1 MTVEQLIKKLQKMPK
16 KAMVAFRD
24 HDQNESELN
33 GFIKNVYISDFKEI
47 QPNMWELNEEV
58 VVLSS

>member
-1 MTVEQLIKKLQKMPK
+1 
-16 KAMVAFRD
+16 VAYRD
-24 HDQNESELN
+24 HDEDESELN
-33 GFIKNVYISDFKEI
+33 GFISNVNITDFRDI